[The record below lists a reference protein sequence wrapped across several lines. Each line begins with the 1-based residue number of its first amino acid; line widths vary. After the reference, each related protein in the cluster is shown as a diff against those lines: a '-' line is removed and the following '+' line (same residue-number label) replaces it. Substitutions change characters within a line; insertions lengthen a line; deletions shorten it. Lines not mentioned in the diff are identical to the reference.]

1 MRTRVLLYLGIVLLA
16 WVSSLIA
23 VRLSP
28 PEHLNVILVL
38 SDDQGWGDVGYNR
51 ERANNPH
58 PPLTPALDAM
68 AANALVFERFYVPA
82 SYCASSR
89 AGMLT
94 GRIPYRFGMKGNAGH
109 IPHETEITFAE
120 AVRAAG
126 YTTGHFGKWHVGSL
140 SSAEY
145 EKARDHFGHP
155 NWLDQDYSP
164 PWENGFDAGSST
176 WTSTPN
182 FIAEDV
188 VTPYAYWRYPSGAS
202 GGGAEPVALSELRGD
217 GDDAAVVMSQALHF
231 IRAAVRKRRPFLTT
245 IWFHNPHIF
254 NRFDEEWIA
263 RTFSGRERR
272 YIDELPPAKDRS
284 GDERRQYYYSLL
296 AMDRQIARLRQE
308 LRSLGIAGNTMLWF
322 ASDNGPSWPSAVLR
336 GRKAQPFENGIRV
349 PALLE
354 WPAAVAR
361 PRVERA
367 GVSGL
372 DYYPTILD
380 ALDIDLPHQPELDG
394 ESLLP
399 LIESGPGP
407 GPGSGAPFRRNQPFG
422 VVNHARS
429 IAWLDRHEKLVVTG
443 NRGCGTCADVAF
455 FDLEADPGERR
466 NLARGEPDRFRE
478 LFAGMNDWLRSAGHP
493 GFVPWRPPN
502 ERQRARCE
510 SRFCARLDLPSGSG

>member
-1 MRTRVLLYLGIVLLA
+1 MRTRVLLYLGIALLA
-16 WVSSLIA
+16 GASSLIA

-68 AANALVFERFYVPA
+68 AANAIVFERFYVPA

-94 GRIPYRFGMKGNAGH
+94 GRVPYRFGMKGNAGH
-109 IPHETEITFAE
+109 IPHDTEITLAG
-120 AVRAAG
+120 AVKAAG

-145 EKARDHFGHP
+145 EEARDHFGHP
-155 NWLDQDYSP
+155 SWLDQDYSP

-182 FIAEDV
+182 FIPEDV
-188 VTPYAYWRYPSGAS
+188 ATPYAYWRYPSGAS
-202 GGGAEPVALSELRGD
+202 GGVAERVPLPELRGD
-217 GDDAAVVMSQALHF
+217 GDDAAVVMGQALGF
-231 IRAAVRKRRPFLTT
+231 IRAAVRERRPFLTT

-254 NRFDEEWIA
+254 NRFGEEWIA
-263 RTFSGRERR
+263 RTFSARERR
-272 YIDELPPAKDRS
+272 YIDGLPPAKDRS

-308 LRSLGIAGNTMLWF
+308 LRSMGIARNTMVWF

-336 GRKAQPFENGIRV
+336 GGKAQPFENGIRV

-361 PRVERA
+361 PRVESA

-380 ALDIDLPHQPELDG
+380 ALDIDAPQGQPELDG

-399 LIESGPGP
+399 LIESGSP
-407 GPGSGAPFRRNQPFG
+407 RRNGPLG
-422 VVNHARS
+422 VVNHARGL
-429 IAWLDRHEKLVVTG
+429 AWLDRHEKLVVTWS
-443 NRGCGTCADVAF
+443 RRCGTCVDVAF

-466 NLARGEPDRFRE
+466 DLARGKPDRFRA
-478 LFAGMNDWLRSAGHP
+478 LFGRMNGWLRNVGHP
-493 GFVPWRPPN
+493 GFVPWRPPDE
-502 ERQRARCE
+502 ERGAGCE
-510 SRFCARLDLPSGSG
+510 SRFCARMDLPAGSG